1 MFLSKRCGKLE
12 IVLLLLIS
20 FFIVGYVHSAQAPRT
35 LALMLGDVESR
46 PAVLAVR
53 GLQSELKAL
62 NIVIRI
68 IPANGMTPADR
79 EALASADVAVVN
91 ARGRMAMV
99 GLKEELHALRKA
111 SHPVFAVGGAID
123 DNLREAGV
131 QDDKTIQQYHGEG
144 GIENMGNLLRYILR
158 NHFGATLAVAPV
170 HAMPN
175 VGLYDVAA
183 NRTATSY
190 EQYLQGYAHYK
201 TGAPWIA
208 VPFYRAS
215 LVAGQTL
222 PLAAIVARLEASG
235 YNVLPV
241 FGYPYDVPLRFL
253 LDENGKSRVDLIV
266 ALGMKVG
273 GTANTGALLD
283 KIGVPAINAIT
294 LSQHT
299 LAQWRESKIGLD
311 IIERTWQLAGA
322 EMAGLIQPT
331 VVASRERI
339 SDAQTG
345 LAYVEETPI
354 PERIERLN
362 ERVAAWL
369 ALRQKANGDKRV
381 AMIYFNY
388 PHGSETIGA
397 AYLNVLPESLWQI
410 VQRLKRDGYQTG
422 DALPTGEAE
431 LQGDIQQW
439 GNYPGKSKGDHM
451 AGLKHLAESG
461 QALLVPLADYQAWFA
476 ALPMPLRASIL
487 ASWGKPEDAP
497 VLWRDAKGEPFFV
510 YPARR
515 FGNVLM
521 APQPGRAWEQ
531 NLEKLHNEVS
541 MPPSHEYIA
550 FYLWLQKG
558 FQANAVVHVGTHG
571 TQEWLTGK
579 EAGLSDD
586 DPTEALIGAM
596 PNIYPYVMD
605 DVGEGIQAKR
615 RGMATIIDHMTPP
628 FDIAGL
634 NPDLRELG
642 ALLNDYRVAEQK
654 SPLLARSHLVALN
667 RVAAKSGVLKDMK
680 KAGLKT
686 EADMEALEEYLDDTG
701 NKLTPFGLHT
711 FGVAPTAERRNATA
725 RAVVSLD
732 STASVE
738 QKTKRVAQL
747 ENDIERSAALELDRL
762 MEALSGRYIPTGA
775 SADLVRNPD
784 ALPTGRNFFGLDP
797 SRIPSKTTYEAGAKL
812 ARQLV
817 DDYRKRHG
825 VYPDKL
831 TMNLWGVETSRHEGV
846 MEAQAMSLMGVRPT
860 WDERGRV
867 SGVEALTRK
876 ELGRPRVDVTLISSG
891 LFRDLFG
898 NLLALMDKAAQLAQQ
913 QDDSGVAADAG
924 PPGNVMQAHS
934 RKTAAAMQASG
945 VGADEARRMASV
957 RIFGVPSGAYGT
969 QIEKLIPLTNAW
981 KNEQEV
987 ADVFINRM
995 SHPFGAGYWGEDK
1008 AGGEKVGGEN
1018 AAQRREL
1025 FKQAISGSKIA
1036 LHSRS
1041 SNLFATLDND
1051 DFFQYLG
1058 GSAMAIR
1065 SVDGK
1070 TPEVVVSDLSNPRK
1084 PGHKT
1089 LEQYM
1094 GQEMQ
1099 ARYLNPKWADAMLKE
1114 GYSGARYINRVVDYL
1129 WAWQVT
1135 VPEVVD
1141 SSKWQRMFDT
1151 YIEDR
1156 HGLKVR
1162 ERFAASGNLRAY
1174 QAVTDRMLSAIE
1186 RGYWQPNR
1194 AVRDKLARE
1203 NARAIKDAGVACS
1216 ADSCSNATLK
1226 IAPQFSGQFVPNL
1239 GTTPAIARGAAAAG
1253 RAGGSAPSAQP
1264 ATAAPGQQRASDAA
1278 MQAALADL
1286 QVLQSKS
1293 QELPPAPTPPAK
1305 ARPADRAPT
1314 KPAAQPAKAAPA
1326 DAKAGAKAEAKV
1338 SGFEMQTLTNLTP
1351 AQKTVGTLAMLALA
1365 AGLVGA
1371 GYIGRR
1377 KKLNRLNGLLK

>member
-1 MFLSKRCGKLE
+1 MFRNKLWALA
-12 IVLLLLIS
+12 LLVVSLC
-20 FFIVGYVHSAQAPRT
+20 VGGYVQSAQAPRT

-53 GLQSELKAL
+53 GLQAELKEL
-62 NIVIRI
+62 NVAIRI
-68 IPANGMTPADR
+68 IPVNGLTPADR
-79 EALASADVAVVN
+79 NALASSDVAVINVK
-91 ARGRMAMV
+91 GRQAMV
-99 GLKEELHALRKA
+99 VLNAELETLQKARK
-111 SHPVFAVGGAID
+111 PVYAVGALD
-123 DNLREAGV
+123 DSLRELGV
-131 QDDKTIQQYHGEG
+131 RDDKAIQAYHAEG
-144 GIENMGNLLRYILR
+144 GVENIGNLLRYILK
-158 NHFGATLAVAPV
+158 NNFGSRVSVAPV
-170 HAMPN
+170 HAMPET
-175 VGLYDVAA
+175 GLYDVAA
-183 NRTATSY
+183 NRTVGSY
-190 EQYLQGYAHYK
+190 DDYVRGYVNHK
-201 TGAPWIA
+201 PGAPWIA

-241 FGYPYDVPLRFL
+241 FGYPYEVPLKLL
-253 LDENGKSRVDLIV
+253 LDENGKSRVQLIV

-273 GTANTGALLD
+273 GTASVGALLD

-294 LSQHT
+294 LSQQT
-299 LAQWRESKIGLD
+299 LAQWQESKIGLD

-322 EMAGLIQPT
+322 EAAGLIQPT

-362 ERVAAWL
+362 QRVAAWL
-369 ALRQKANGDKRV
+369 ALREKANGDKHI

-410 VQRLKRDGYQTG
+410 VQRLKQEGYRTG
-422 DALPTGEAE
+422 DALPASEDA
-431 LQGDIQQW
+431 LQGEIQKW
-439 GNYPGKSKGDHM
+439 GNYPGKSKGDYN

-461 QALLVPLADYQAWFA
+461 QALLVPLTEYQQWFDQLPA
-476 ALPMPLRASIL
+476 ALRASIEQ
-487 ASWGKPEDAP
+487 SWGKPENAP
-497 VLWRDAKGEPFFV
+497 VLWRNVKGEAFFV

-550 FYLWLQKG
+550 FYLWLQKD
-558 FQANAVVHVGTHG
+558 FQANAVMHIGTHG

-579 EAGLSDD
+579 EAGLSEN

-654 SPLLARSHLVALN
+654 SPLLASSHLKAIN
-667 RVAAKSGVLKDMK
+667 RLAAKAGVLKDMNK
-680 KAGLKT
+680 KELAS
-686 EADMEALEEYLDDTG
+686 EADMEGLEEYLDDTG

-711 FGVAPTAERRNATA
+711 FGVAPNAEQRNATA

-732 STASVE
+732 TEATPE
-738 QKTKRVAQL
+738 QKTKRIAQL
-747 ENDIERSAALELDRL
+747 EADIERSAQLELDRL
-762 MEALSGRYIPTGA
+762 MEALSGRYIPTGV
-775 SADLVRNPD
+775 SADLVRNPN

-797 SRIPSKTTYEAGAKL
+797 SRIPSKATYEAGAKL
-812 ARQLV
+812 AQQLAE
-817 DDYRKRHG
+817 DYRKRHG
-825 VYPDKL
+825 AYPEKL
-831 TMNLWGVETSRHEGV
+831 SMNLWGVETSRHEGV
-846 MEAQAMSLMGVRPT
+846 MEAQAMALMGVRPT

-867 SGVEALTRK
+867 TGVEAISRQQ
-876 ELGRPRVDVTLISSG
+876 LGRPRVDVTLISSG
-891 LFRDLFG
+891 LFRDLFP
-898 NLLALMDKAAQLAQQ
+898 NLLTLMDQAAQLAQKQ
-913 QDDSGVAADAG
+913 NDDG
-924 PPGNVMQAHS
+924 GNVMQQHS
-934 RKTAAAMQASG
+934 GKVAAALVKRGIPAQ
-945 VGADEARRMASV
+945 EAQRMASV
-957 RIFGVPSGAYGT
+957 RIFGLPSGAYGT

-981 KNEQEV
+981 QNEKEV

-995 SHPFGAGYWGEDK
+995 SHPFGAGYWGDD
-1008 AGGEKVGGEN
+1008 N
-1018 AAQRREL
+1018 ANPEQRREL
-1025 FKQAISGSKIA
+1025 FKQALSGSQIA

-1058 GSAMAIR
+1058 GTAMAIR

-1070 TPEVVVSDLSNPRK
+1070 TPEVMVSDLSNPRRAS
-1084 PGHKT
+1084 HKT
-1089 LEQYM
+1089 LAMYM

-1099 ARYLNPKWADAMLKE
+1099 ERYLNPRWADNMLKE

-1141 SSKWQRMFDT
+1141 NGKWQRMYDT

-1156 HGLKVR
+1156 NGLKVR
-1162 ERFAASGNLRAY
+1162 ERFASAGNLRAF
-1174 QAVTDRMLSAIE
+1174 QAMTDRMLSAVE
-1186 RGYWQPNR
+1186 RGYWKPSD
-1194 AVRDKLARE
+1194 AVRRKLTQM
-1203 NARAIKDAGVACS
+1203 NAQAIKDAGVSCS
-1216 ADSCSNATLK
+1216 ADSCSKATLK
-1226 IAPQFSGQFVPNL
+1226 IAPQFNADFVPNV
-1239 GTTPAIARGAAAAG
+1239 GTNTAIARGALTAARVGGAAPSPQAAA
-1253 RAGGSAPSAQP
+1253 QN
-1264 ATAAPGQQRASDAA
+1264 AAAE
-1278 MQAALADL
+1278 L
-1286 QVLQSKS
+1286 QVLQAKS
-1293 QELPPAPTPPAK
+1293 DAEGALPHVPQKAAPPAPAKPA
-1305 ARPADRAPT
+1305 PQT
-1314 KPAAQPAKAAPA
+1314 KPEAA
-1326 DAKAGAKAEAKV
+1326 DAKV
-1338 SGFEMQTLTNLTP
+1338 NGFEMETLTNLTP
-1351 AQKTVGTLAMLALA
+1351 VQKTVGTLVLLALA
-1365 AGLVGA
+1365 AALVGV
-1371 GYIGRR
+1371 GYVTRR
-1377 KKLNRLNGLLK
+1377 NKLRKLKDFV

>member
-1 MFLSKRCGKLE
+1 MYLNKIKWWAP
-12 IVLLLLIS
+12 LLLVLALCLGS
-20 FFIVGYVHSAQAPRT
+20 QVHSAQAPRT

-53 GLQSELKAL
+53 GLQAELKAL
-62 NIVIRI
+62 DVVVRI

-79 EALASADVAVVN
+79 AALSGADVAVINVKGRQAMQGLTAELQALQK
-91 ARGRMAMV
+91 ARRTV
-99 GLKEELHALRKA
+99 Y
-111 SHPVFAVGGAID
+111 AVGGAID
-123 DNLREAGV
+123 DNLRELGV
-131 QDDKTIQQYHGEG
+131 RDDKAVQSYHSEG
-144 GIENMGNLLRYILR
+144 GVENMGNLLRYILR
-158 NHFGATLAVAPV
+158 NSFGGKLAAAPV
-170 HAMPN
+170 QAMPE

-190 EQYLQGYAHYK
+190 AQYVQGYAAYK
-201 TGAPWIA
+201 PNAPWIA

-222 PLAAIVARLEASG
+222 PLAAIVERLQASG

-241 FGYPYDVPLRFL
+241 FGYPYDVPLRLL
-253 LDENGKSRVDLIV
+253 LDENGKSRVELIV

-273 GTANTGALLD
+273 GTSGTGALLD
-283 KIGVPAINAIT
+283 QIGVPAINAIT
-294 LSQHT
+294 LSQQS
-299 LAQWRESKIGLD
+299 LAQWQESKIGLD

-322 EMAGLIQPT
+322 EVAGLIQPT

-354 PERIERLN
+354 AERIERLN
-362 ERVAAWL
+362 ERVAAWM
-369 ALRQKANGDKRV
+369 ALRKKANRDKRI
-381 AMIYFNY
+381 AMLYFNY

-410 VQRLKRDGYQTG
+410 VQRLKQEGYNTG
-422 DALPTGEAE
+422 DALPLAPAE
-431 LQGDIQQW
+431 LQGEIQQW
-439 GNYPGKSKGDHM
+439 GNYPGKSKGDYM

-461 QALLVPLADYQAWFA
+461 QALLVPLADYQKWFA
-476 ALPMPLRASIL
+476 GLAQPLRASIEK
-487 ASWGKPEDAP
+487 SWGKPENAP
-497 VLWRDAKGEPFFV
+497 VLWRDARGVAYFV

-515 FGNVLM
+515 YGNVLM

-558 FQANAVVHVGTHG
+558 YQANAVMHIGTHG

-579 EAGLSDD
+579 EAGLSDS
-586 DPTEALIGAM
+586 DPTEALMGAM

-628 FDIAGL
+628 FDVAGL

-654 SPLLARSHLVALN
+654 SPLLARSHLLAIN
-667 RVAAKSGVLKDMK
+667 RLAAKSGVLKDMK
-680 KAGLKT
+680 KTTLAS

-701 NKLTPFGLHT
+701 SKLTPFGLHT
-711 FGVAPTAERRNATA
+711 FGVAPSAELRKATA
-725 RAVVSLD
+725 AAVVSLD
-732 STASVE
+732 TTSSAE
-738 QKTKRVAQL
+738 QKAKRSAQL
-747 ENDIERSAALELDRL
+747 EADIERSAELELERL
-762 MEALSGRYIPTGA
+762 MQALAGRYIPTGA

-812 ARQLV
+812 AQQLV

-831 TMNLWGVETSRHEGV
+831 SMNLWGVETSRHEGI

-867 SGVEALTRK
+867 TGVEPLTRK
-876 ELGRPRVDVTLISSG
+876 QLGRPRVDVTLISSG

-898 NLLALMDKAAQLAQQ
+898 NLLTLMDNAAQLAQK
-913 QDDSGVAADAG
+913 QDDDGKGGDGPATDAG
-924 PPGNVMQAHS
+924 PKGNVLQQHS
-934 RKTAAAMQASG
+934 RKTAEAMQARGLS
-945 VGADEARRMASV
+945 AEEAQRMASV
-957 RIFGVPSGAYGT
+957 RIFGLPSGAYGT

-981 KNEQEV
+981 QNEKEV

-995 SHPFGAGYWGEDK
+995 SHPFGAGYWGDDK
-1008 AGGEKVGGEN
+1008 ADPG
-1018 AAQRREL
+1018 QRREL
-1025 FKQAISGSKIA
+1025 FKQALSGSKIA

-1058 GSAMAIR
+1058 GTAMAIR

-1070 TPEVVVSDLSNPRK
+1070 TPEVMVSDLSNPRK

-1099 ARYLNPKWADAMLKE
+1099 SRYLNPRWADSMLKE
-1114 GYSGARYINRVVDYL
+1114 GYSGARYVNRVVDYL

-1141 SSKWQRMFDT
+1141 GGKWQRMYDV
-1151 YIEDR
+1151 YVADR

-1162 ERFAASGNLRAY
+1162 ERFSASGNLRAY
-1174 QAVTDRMLSAIE
+1174 QAITDRMLSAIE
-1186 RGYWQPNR
+1186 RGYWKPDD
-1194 AVRDKLARE
+1194 AVRRALE
-1203 NARAIKDAGVACS
+1203 QQNAQAIKDGGVACS
-1216 ADSCSNATLK
+1216 ADSCSRATLK
-1226 IAPQFSGQFVPNL
+1226 VAPPQFTGEFAPNA
-1239 GTTPAIARGAAAAG
+1239 GVNPAIARGAMGTRAA
-1253 RAGGSAPSAQP
+1253 RSAPSTIAPPPVALPAQLEQASQPAQP
-1264 ATAAPGQQRASDAA
+1264 
-1278 MQAALADL
+1278 M
-1286 QVLQSKS
+1286 
-1293 QELPPAPTPPAK
+1293 PTPADAPHRAAK
-1305 ARPADRAPT
+1305 E
-1314 KPAAQPAKAAPA
+1314 KPAAPAAKADAP
-1326 DAKAGAKAEAKV
+1326 DAKV
-1338 SGFEMQTLTNLTP
+1338 SGFEMQTLANLTP
-1351 AQKTVGTLAMLALA
+1351 VQKTIGTLALLALA
-1365 AGLVGA
+1365 VALVGV
-1371 GYIGRR
+1371 GYVGRR
-1377 KKLNRLNGLLK
+1377 SKLRKLKGIL

>member
-1 MFLSKRCGKLE
+1 MFRNKLWALL
-12 IVLLLLIS
+12 VLLLC
-20 FFIVGYVHSAQAPRT
+20 VAGDVRSAQAPRT

-46 PAVLAVR
+46 PTVLAVR
-53 GLQSELKAL
+53 GLQDELKAL
-62 NIVIRI
+62 NLSIRI
-68 IPANGMTPADR
+68 VPVNGLTPADR
-79 EALASADVAVVN
+79 SALASADVAVINVKGRQAMAGLTAELQALQK
-91 ARGRMAMV
+91 AR
-99 GLKEELHALRKA
+99 K
-111 SHPVFAVGGAID
+111 PVFAVGAID
-123 DNLREAGV
+123 DSLRELGV
-131 QDDKTIQQYHGEG
+131 RDDKTIQAYHAEG
-144 GIENMGNLLRYILR
+144 GVENIGNMLRYILR
-158 NHFGATLAVAPV
+158 SSFGSTVSVAPV
-170 HAMPN
+170 HAMPEA
-175 VGLYDVAA
+175 GLYDVQA
-183 NRTATSY
+183 NRTVGSY
-190 EQYLQGYAHYK
+190 DDYVRGYAHHK
-201 TGAPWIA
+201 PGAPWIA

-222 PLAAIVARLEASG
+222 PLAAMVARLEASG
-235 YNVLPV
+235 YNVAPV
-241 FGYPYDVPLRFL
+241 FGYPYEVPLKLL

-273 GTANTGALLD
+273 GTASVSALLD
-283 KIGVPAINAIT
+283 QLGVPAINAIT
-294 LSQHT
+294 LSQQT
-299 LAQWRESKIGLD
+299 YAQWQDSKVGLD

-322 EMAGLIQPT
+322 EAAGLIQPT

-354 PERIERLN
+354 AERIERLN

-369 ALRQKANGDKRV
+369 ALRQQANRDKRV

-410 VQRLKRDGYQTG
+410 AQRLKHDGYRTG
-422 DALPTGEAE
+422 DALPASEGE
-431 LQGDIQQW
+431 LQGEIQKW
-439 GNYPGKSKGDHM
+439 GNYPGKSKGDYM

-461 QALLVPLADYQAWFA
+461 QALLVPLSDYQQWFA
-476 ALPMPLRASIL
+476 RLPQPLRASIER
-487 ASWGKPEDAP
+487 SWGKPEQAP
-497 VLWRDAKGEPFFV
+497 VLWRNVQGEAFFV

-550 FYLWLQKG
+550 FYLWLQKD
-558 FQANAVVHVGTHG
+558 FKAHAVMHIGTHG

-579 EAGLSDD
+579 EAGLSDS
-586 DPTEALIGAM
+586 DPSEALIGAM

-628 FDIAGL
+628 FDVAGL

-654 SPLLARSHLVALN
+654 SPLLAASHLKAIN
-667 RVAAKSGVLKDMK
+667 RLAAKSGVLKDMK
-680 KAGLKT
+680 KSELKS
-686 EADMEALEEYLDDTG
+686 EADMEGLEEYLDDTG

-711 FGVAPTAERRNATA
+711 FGVAPAPEQRNATA

-732 STASVE
+732 NASTPE
-738 QKTKRVAQL
+738 QKLKRISQL
-747 ENDIERSAALELDRL
+747 EADIEQSAQLELDRL
-762 MEALSGRYIPTGA
+762 MQALSGRYIPTGA
-775 SADLVRNPD
+775 SADLVRNPN

-812 ARQLV
+812 GQQLV
-817 DDYRKRHG
+817 EDYRKRHG
-825 VYPDKL
+825 AYPEKL
-831 TMNLWGVETSRHEGV
+831 SMNLWGVETSRHEGV
-846 MEAQAMSLMGVRPT
+846 MEAQAMSLMGIRPT

-867 SGVEALTRK
+867 TGVEALSRK
-876 ELGRPRVDVTLISSG
+876 QMGRPRVDVTLVSSG
-891 LFRDLFG
+891 LFRDLFP
-898 NLLALMDKAAQLAQQ
+898 NLLTLMDQAAQLAQK
-913 QDDSGVAADAG
+913 QDDEG
-924 PPGNVMQAHS
+924 GNVMAAHS
-934 RKTAAAMQASG
+934 RKTAAALSASG
-945 VGADEARRMASV
+945 VSAEEAQRMASV

-981 KNEQEV
+981 QNEKEV

-995 SHPFGAGYWGEDK
+995 SHPFGAGYWGDDK
-1008 AGGEKVGGEN
+1008 AN
-1018 AAQRREL
+1018 PDQRRAL
-1025 FKQAISGSKIA
+1025 FKQALSGSQIA

-1058 GSAMAIR
+1058 GTAMAIR

-1070 TPEVVVSDLSNPRK
+1070 TPEVMVSDLANPRRAT
-1084 PGHKT
+1084 HKT

-1099 ARYLNPKWADAMLKE
+1099 SRYLNPRWADSMLKE

-1141 SSKWQRMFDT
+1141 DGKWQRMYDT
-1151 YIEDR
+1151 YVADR

-1162 ERFAASGNLRAY
+1162 ERFAAAGNLRAF

-1186 RGYWQPNR
+1186 RGYWKPSD
-1194 AVRDKLARE
+1194 AVFRKLE
-1203 NARAIKDAGVACS
+1203 QMNAIAIKDAGVSCS
-1216 ADSCSNATLK
+1216 ADSCSKATLK
-1226 IAPQFSGQFVPNL
+1226 IAPQFNADFVPNV
-1239 GTTPAIARGAAAAG
+1239 GTNATIIRGAVNAARPGGAAPSPQVAMQNAAAELK
-1253 RAGGSAPSAQP
+1253 ALQAKAE
-1264 ATAAPGQQRASDAA
+1264 TQQ
-1278 MQAALADL
+1278 
-1286 QVLQSKS
+1286 
-1293 QELPPAPTPPAK
+1293 PPAP
-1305 ARPADRAPT
+1305 RPAAKN
-1314 KPAAQPAKAAPA
+1314 KPEAA
-1326 DAKAGAKAEAKV
+1326 DASV
-1338 SGFEMQTLTNLTP
+1338 SGFEMQTLSNLTP
-1351 AQKTVGTLAMLALA
+1351 VQKTVGTLLLLAVA
-1365 AGLVGA
+1365 AALVGV
-1371 GYIGRR
+1371 GYVSRR
-1377 KKLNRLNGLLK
+1377 NKLRQLKGFV

>member
-1 MFLSKRCGKLE
+1 MYRNKLFAKFGA
-12 IVLLLLIS
+12 LALLLIS
-20 FFIVGYVHSAQAPRT
+20 LCIGGYVHSAQAPRT

-53 GLQSELKAL
+53 GLQSELKDL
-62 NIVIRI
+62 NVAVRI

-79 EALASADVAVVN
+79 AALTGADVVVIN
-91 ARGRMAMV
+91 AKGRQAMT
-99 GLKEELHALRKA
+99 GLSAELLALQKA
-111 SHPVFAVGGAID
+111 RRPVFAVGGAID
-123 DNLREAGV
+123 DSLREQGV
-131 QDDKTIQQYHGEG
+131 RDDKTIQSYHSEG
-144 GIENMGNLLRYILR
+144 GVENMGNLLRYILR
-158 NHFGATLAVAPV
+158 NHFGSKVAVAPV
-170 HAMPN
+170 RAMPE

-183 NRTATSY
+183 NRTSDSY
-190 EQYLQGYAHYK
+190 EQYLRGYANYK

-241 FGYPYDVPLRFL
+241 FGYPYDVPLRLL

-294 LSQHT
+294 LSQQS

-322 EMAGLIQPT
+322 EVAGLIQPT

-362 ERVAAWL
+362 ERVAAWM
-369 ALRQKANGDKRV
+369 ALRQKANGDKHI

-410 VQRLKRDGYQTG
+410 VQRLKQEGYQTG
-422 DALPTGEAE
+422 TALPSSQDE
-431 LQGDIQQW
+431 LQGEIQQW
-439 GNYPGKSKGDHM
+439 GNYPGKSRGDYM
-451 AGLKHLAESG
+451 AGLTHLAESG
-461 QALLVPLADYQAWFA
+461 QALLVPLADYQQWFA
-476 ALPMPLRASIL
+476 TLPQALRASIEK
-487 ASWGKPEDAP
+487 SWGKPENAP
-497 VLWRDAKGEPFFV
+497 VLWRNAKGEPFFV

-558 FQANAVVHVGTHG
+558 FQANAVMHIGTHG

-579 EAGLSDD
+579 EAGLSDS

-628 FDIAGL
+628 FDVAGL

-654 SPLLARSHLVALN
+654 SPLLARSHLVAIN
-667 RVAAKSGVLKDMK
+667 RLAARSGVLKDMK
-680 KAGLKT
+680 KTELKT
-686 EADMEALEEYLDDTG
+686 EADMEGLEEYLDDTG
-701 NKLTPFGLHT
+701 SKLTPFGLHT
-711 FGVAPTAERRNATA
+711 FGVAPNAGQRNATA

-732 STASVE
+732 TTSTAE
-738 QKTKRVAQL
+738 QKTKRIAQL
-747 ENDIERSAALELDRL
+747 ESDIERSAALELERL
-762 MEALSGRYIPTGA
+762 MQALSGRYIPTGA

-797 SRIPSKTTYEAGAKL
+797 SRIPSKTTYEAGYKL
-812 ARQLV
+812 AQQLAE
-817 DDYRKRHG
+817 DYRKRHG
-825 VYPDKL
+825 AWPDKL
-831 TMNLWGVETSRHEGV
+831 SMNLWGVETSRHEGI
-846 MEAQAMSLMGVRPT
+846 MEAQAMALMGVRPT

-867 SGVEALTRK
+867 TGVEALSRK
-876 ELGRPRVDVTLISSG
+876 QLGRPRVDVTLISSG

-898 NLLALMDKAAQLAQQ
+898 NLLTLMDQAAQLAQR
-913 QDDSGVAADAG
+913 QDDDGDNVMREHSLKTVAAL
-924 PPGNVMQAHS
+924 QARGIS
-934 RKTAAAMQASG
+934 AE
-945 VGADEARRMASV
+945 EAQRMASV
-957 RIFGVPSGAYGT
+957 RIFGLPSGAYGT

-981 KNEQEV
+981 QNEKEV

-995 SHPFGAGYWGEDK
+995 SHPFGAGYWGDDK
-1008 AGGEKVGGEN
+1008 ADPG
-1018 AAQRREL
+1018 QRREL

-1058 GSAMAIR
+1058 GTAMAIR

-1070 TPEVVVSDLSNPRK
+1070 TPEVMVSDLSNPRK

-1099 ARYLNPKWADAMLKE
+1099 ARYLNPRWADSMLKE

-1141 SSKWQRMFDT
+1141 GGKWQRMYDT
-1151 YIEDR
+1151 YVEDR

-1162 ERFAASGNLRAY
+1162 ERFAGSGNLRAF
-1174 QAVTDRMLSAIE
+1174 QAITDRMLSAIE
-1186 RGYWQPNR
+1186 RGYWKPSA
-1194 AVRDKLARE
+1194 AVREKLTQQ
-1203 NARAIKDAGVACS
+1203 NAQAIKDAGVSCS
-1216 ADSCSNATLK
+1216 ADSCSKATLK
-1226 IAPQFSGQFVPNL
+1226 IAPQFSGQFVPNI
-1239 GTTPAIARGAAAAG
+1239 GTNAAIARGAAAAG
-1253 RAGGSAPSAQP
+1253 RAGGAAPSAQP
-1264 ATAAPGQQRASDAA
+1264 QAAPSATPQQTDAV

-1286 QVLQSKS
+1286 KELQAKA
-1293 QELPPAPTPPAK
+1293 QELPPPTAQPQHVK
-1305 ARPADRAPT
+1305 S
-1314 KPAAQPAKAAPA
+1314 KPAAPAPQAKPDAA
-1326 DAKAGAKAEAKV
+1326 DAKV
-1338 SGFEMQTLTNLTP
+1338 NGFEMQTLANLTP
-1351 AQKTVGTLAMLALA
+1351 VQKTVGTLALLALA
-1365 AGLVGA
+1365 AALIGVG
-1371 GYIGRR
+1371 YVGRR
-1377 KKLNRLNGLLK
+1377 NKLSKLKEYL

>member
-1 MFLSKRCGKLE
+1 MYRNNGFAKIGALA
-12 IVLLLLIS
+12 LLLLC
-20 FFIVGYVHSAQAPRT
+20 FCVAGYVHSAQAPRT
-35 LALMLGDVESR
+35 LALMLGDIESR

-53 GLQSELKAL
+53 GLQPELKQL
-62 NIVIRI
+62 NVEIRI
-68 IPANGMTPADR
+68 ISANGMTPSDR
-79 EALASADVAVVN
+79 GALASADVVVIN
-91 ARGRMAMV
+91 AKGRQAMA
-99 GLKEELHALRKA
+99 GLTAELQTLQKA
-111 SHPVFAVGGAID
+111 RHPVFAVGGAID
-123 DNLREAGV
+123 DSLRELGV
-131 QDDKTIQQYHGEG
+131 RDDKTIQSYHSEG
-144 GIENMGNLLRYILR
+144 GVENMGNLLRYILR
-158 NHFGATLAVAPV
+158 NSFGSKISVAPV
-170 HAMPN
+170 HAMPE

-183 NRTATSY
+183 NRTVGSY
-190 EQYLQGYAHYK
+190 EQYLQGYANYK

-222 PLAAIVARLEASG
+222 PLAAIVTRLEASG

-294 LSQHT
+294 LSQQT
-299 LAQWRESKIGLD
+299 LAQWQESKIGLD

-322 EMAGLIQPT
+322 EVAGLIQPT

-354 PERIERLN
+354 AERIERLN

-369 ALRQKANGDKRV
+369 ALRQKANGDKHI

-397 AYLNVLPESLWQI
+397 AYLNVLPQSLWQI
-410 VQRLKRDGYQTG
+410 VQRLKREGYRTG
-422 DALPTGEAE
+422 DALPSSEYE
-431 LQGDIQQW
+431 LQGEIQQW
-439 GNYPGKSKGDHM
+439 GNYPGKSRGDYM

-461 QALLVPLADYQAWFA
+461 QALLVPLSDYQQWFA
-476 ALPMPLRASIL
+476 KLPQPLRASIEK
-487 ASWGKPEDAP
+487 SWGKPENAP
-497 VLWRDAKGEPFFV
+497 VLWRNAKGEPFFV

-558 FQANAVVHVGTHG
+558 FQANAVMHIGTHG

-579 EAGLSDD
+579 EAGLSES

-628 FDIAGL
+628 FDVAGL

-654 SPLLARSHLVALN
+654 SPLLARSHLLAIN
-667 RVAAKSGVLKDMK
+667 RLAAKSGVLKDMK
-680 KAGLKT
+680 KAELKS
-686 EADMEALEEYLDDTG
+686 EADMEGLEEYLDDTG
-701 NKLTPFGLHT
+701 SKLTPFGLHT
-711 FGVAPTAERRNATA
+711 FGVAPNAEQRNATA

-732 STASVE
+732 TASTAE
-738 QKTKRVAQL
+738 QKAKRVAQL
-747 ENDIERSAALELDRL
+747 EGDIERSADLELERL
-762 MEALSGRYIPTGA
+762 MQALSGRYIPTGA

-812 ARQLV
+812 AQQLV

-825 VYPDKL
+825 AYPVKL
-831 TMNLWGVETSRHEGV
+831 SMNLWGVETSRHEGI

-867 SGVEALTRK
+867 TGVEALTRK
-876 ELGRPRVDVTLISSG
+876 QLGRPRVDVTLISSG

-898 NLLALMDKAAQLAQQ
+898 NLLTLMDQAAQLAQK
-913 QDDSGVAADAG
+913 QDDTEPAG
-924 PPGNVMQAHS
+924 DGGPSGNVMREHS
-934 RKTAAAMQASG
+934 RKTADALQARGIS
-945 VGADEARRMASV
+945 ADEAQRMASV
-957 RIFGVPSGAYGT
+957 RIFGLPSGAYGT

-981 KNEQEV
+981 QNEKEV

-995 SHPFGAGYWGEDK
+995 SHPFGAGYWGDDK
-1008 AGGEKVGGEN
+1008 ADP
-1018 AAQRREL
+1018 AQRREL
-1025 FKQAISGSKIA
+1025 FKQAISGSQIA

-1058 GSAMAIR
+1058 GTAMAIR

-1070 TPEVVVSDLSNPRK
+1070 TPEVMVSDLSNPRK

-1099 ARYLNPKWADAMLKE
+1099 ARYLNPRWADSMLKE

-1141 SSKWQRMFDT
+1141 GGKWQRMYDT
-1151 YIEDR
+1151 YVEDR

-1162 ERFAASGNLRAY
+1162 ERFAASGNLRAF
-1174 QAVTDRMLSAIE
+1174 QAITDRMLSAIE
-1186 RGYWQPNR
+1186 RGYWKPSD
-1194 AVRDKLARE
+1194 AVRNKLTQQ
-1203 NARAIKDAGVACS
+1203 NAQAIKDAGVSCS
-1216 ADSCSNATLK
+1216 ADSCSKATMK
-1226 IAPQFSGQFVPNL
+1226 IAPEFNARFVPNV
-1239 GTTPAIARGAAAAG
+1239 GSNPSIARGAALAS
-1253 RAGGSAPSAQP
+1253 RAGGAAPSAQP
-1264 ATAAPGQQRASDAA
+1264 LPAPAATQQQADAA
-1278 MQAALADL
+1278 MQAAAEEL
-1286 QVLQSKS
+1286 QVLQAKS
-1293 QELPPAPTPPAK
+1293 QELPPHV
-1305 ARPADRAPT
+1305 RS
-1314 KPAAQPAKAAPA
+1314 KAAEPA
-1326 DAKAGAKAEAKV
+1326 PKAKAEPKPEANDAKV
-1338 SGFEMQTLTNLTP
+1338 SGFEMQTLANLTP
-1351 AQKTVGTLAMLALA
+1351 VQKTIGSLVLLALA
-1365 AGLVGA
+1365 AGLVGV
-1371 GYIGRR
+1371 GYVSRR
-1377 KKLNRLNGLLK
+1377 NKLNKLKDYL

>member
-1 MFLSKRCGKLE
+1 MFRNKLWAFA
-12 IVLLLLIS
+12 LLLLCLG
-20 FFIVGYVHSAQAPRT
+20 GYVHSAQSPRT

-46 PAVLAVR
+46 PTVLAVR
-53 GLQSELKAL
+53 GLQDELTAL
-62 NIVIRI
+62 NLSIRI
-68 IPANGMTPADR
+68 IPVNGLTPADR
-79 EALASADVAVVN
+79 TALASADVAVISVKGRQAMAGLTTELQALQK
-91 ARGRMAMV
+91 AR
-99 GLKEELHALRKA
+99 K
-111 SHPVFAVGGAID
+111 PVFAVGAID
-123 DNLREAGV
+123 DSLRELGV
-131 QDDKTIQQYHGEG
+131 RDDKTIQAYHAEG
-144 GIENMGNLLRYILR
+144 GLENIGNLLRYILR
-158 NHFGATLAVAPV
+158 NSFGSQVSLAPV
-170 HAMPN
+170 HAMPEA
-175 VGLYDVAA
+175 GLYDVLA
-183 NRTATSY
+183 NRTVGGWDDY
-190 EQYLQGYAHYK
+190 VRGYAHHK
-201 TGAPWIA
+201 PGAPWIA

-222 PLAAIVARLEASG
+222 PLAAIVARLEASD
-235 YNVLPV
+235 YNVVPV
-241 FGYPYDVPLRFL
+241 FGYPYETPLKLL

-273 GTANTGALLD
+273 GTASVGALLD
-283 KIGVPAINAIT
+283 QIGVPAINAIT
-294 LSQHT
+294 LSQQT
-299 LAQWRESKIGLD
+299 YAQWQESKVGLD

-322 EMAGLIQPT
+322 EAAGLIQPT

-354 PERIERLN
+354 AERIERLN

-369 ALRQKANGDKRV
+369 ALRKQANGDKRI

-410 VQRLKRDGYQTG
+410 VQRLKQEGYR
-422 DALPTGEAE
+422 TGEALPASEGE
-431 LQGDIQQW
+431 LQGEIQKW
-439 GNYPGKSKGDHM
+439 GNYPGKSKGDYM

-461 QALLVPLADYQAWFA
+461 QALLVPLSDYQQWFA
-476 ALPMPLRASIL
+476 KLPQPLRASIEQ
-487 ASWGKPEDAP
+487 SWGKPEKAP
-497 VLWRDAKGEPFFV
+497 VLWRNAKGEAFFV

-550 FYLWLQKG
+550 FYLWLQKD
-558 FQANAVVHVGTHG
+558 FNAHAVMHIGTHG
-571 TQEWLTGK
+571 TQEWLTGR
-579 EAGLSDD
+579 EAGLSDS

-628 FDIAGL
+628 FDVAGL

-654 SPLLARSHLVALN
+654 SPLLAASHLKAIN
-667 RVAAKSGVLKDMK
+667 RLAAKSGVLKDMK
-680 KAGLKT
+680 KTELKS
-686 EADMEALEEYLDDTG
+686 EADMEGLEEYLDDTG

-711 FGVAPTAERRNATA
+711 FGVAPAAEQRNATA

-732 STASVE
+732 NASTPE
-738 QKTKRVAQL
+738 QKVKRIAQL
-747 ENDIERSAALELDRL
+747 EADIDQSAQSELDRL
-762 MEALSGRYIPTGA
+762 MQVLSGRYIPTGA
-775 SADLVRNPD
+775 SADLVRNPN

-812 ARQLV
+812 AQRLV

-825 VYPDKL
+825 AYPEKL
-831 TMNLWGVETSRHEGV
+831 SMNLWGVETSRHEGV
-846 MEAQAMSLMGVRPT
+846 MEAQAMSLMGIRPT

-867 SGVEALTRK
+867 TGVEALSRK
-876 ELGRPRVDVTLISSG
+876 QLGRPRVDVTLVSSG
-891 LFRDLFG
+891 LFRDLFP
-898 NLLALMDKAAQLAQQ
+898 NLLTLMDQAAQLAQK
-913 QDDSGVAADAG
+913 QDDEG
-924 PPGNVMQAHS
+924 GNVMAAHS
-934 RKTAAAMQASG
+934 RKVAATLTARGISAE
-945 VGADEARRMASV
+945 EAQRMASV

-981 KNEQEV
+981 QNEKEV

-995 SHPFGAGYWGEDK
+995 SHPFGAGYWGDDK
-1008 AGGEKVGGEN
+1008 ANPE
-1018 AAQRREL
+1018 QRREL
-1025 FKQAISGSKIA
+1025 FRQALSGSQIA

-1058 GSAMAIR
+1058 GTAMAIR

-1070 TPEVVVSDLSNPRK
+1070 TPEVMVSDLANPRRAS
-1084 PGHKT
+1084 HKT

-1099 ARYLNPKWADAMLKE
+1099 ARYLNPRWADSMLKE

-1141 SSKWQRMFDT
+1141 NGKWQRMYDT
-1151 YIEDR
+1151 YVEDR

-1162 ERFAASGNLRAY
+1162 ERFASAGNLRAF

-1186 RGYWQPNR
+1186 RGYWKPSD
-1194 AVRDKLARE
+1194 AVRNKLVQM
-1203 NARAIKDAGVACS
+1203 NAQAVKDAGVSCS
-1216 ADSCSNATLK
+1216 ADSCSKATLK
-1226 IAPQFSGQFVPNL
+1226 AAPKFNADFVPNV
-1239 GTTPAIARGAAAAG
+1239 GSNAAVVRGAAAAA
-1253 RAGGSAPSAQP
+1253 RIGGAAPSPQV
-1264 ATAAPGQQRASDAA
+1264 A
-1278 MQAALADL
+1278 MQNAAAEL
-1286 QVLQSKS
+1286 QVLQ
-1293 QELPPAPTPPAK
+1293 
-1305 ARPADRAPT
+1305 
-1314 KPAAQPAKAAPA
+1314 
-1326 DAKAGAKAEAKV
+1326 AKAEAQSPLPVKAKPAPQPKPEAADAKV
-1338 SGFEMQTLTNLTP
+1338 SGFEMQTLSNLTP
-1351 AQKTVGTLAMLALA
+1351 VQKTVGTLVLLALA
-1365 AGLVGA
+1365 AALMGV
-1371 GYIGRR
+1371 GYISRR
-1377 KKLNRLNGLLK
+1377 NKLRKLKGFV